1 MALVEW
7 LRTRACLAWRAAA
20 LRDGLPQL
28 HDGSRVGVQAALAAA
43 ATIAAAVGVDRE
55 PGRRGR
61 WKDAG
66 RGVDRRVLRAAGLEA
81 GYPTARLS
89 RRRTGRASAV
99 GSRGHRCRGRRPCG
113 RAGAR
118 PG

>member
-20 LRDGLPQL
+20 LRDGLPHL

-43 ATIAAAVGVDRE
+43 ATIVAAVGVDRE

-81 GYPTARLS
+81 CYPTARLS
-89 RRRTGRASAV
+89 RRPTSPASTDWFH
-99 GSRGHRCRGRRPCG
+99 G
-113 RAGAR
+113 
-118 PG
+118 

>member
-20 LRDGLPQL
+20 LRDGLPHL
-28 HDGSRVGVQAALAAA
+28 HDGSRIRLQAALAAA
-43 ATIAAAVGVDRE
+43 APIAAAVGFDRE
-55 PGRRGR
+55 PGGRGR

-81 GYPTARLS
+81 GHPAARLPP
-89 RRRTGRASAV
+89 RRAGRASTV
-99 GSRGHRCRGRRPCG
+99 GFPGPPFPRTRPVGPRRG
-113 RAGAR
+113 A
-118 PG
+118 